1 MLQPFKHLDLDL
13 SVLRIAAIVLRE
25 LQRRRLLAFEGVRA
39 VVVRRVGQD
48 GELSL
53 LAALNL
59 LYLLGCLEYHVKTDS
74 FEFRP
79 PEARHA
85 A

>member
-25 LQRRRLLAFEGVRA
+25 LQRRRLLAFENVRA
-39 VVVRRVGQD
+39 LVLRRVGQD
-48 GELSL
+48 GELIL
-53 LAALNL
+53 LPALNL
-59 LYLLGCLEYHVKTDS
+59 LYLLGCLEYHPKSDS
-74 FEFRP
+74 FEFLP
-79 PEARHA
+79 AGTRHA